1 MIPMHK
7 VFILLGPTASGKSKL
22 SMKLSKDFPFEII
35 NADLYSIYKGLDI
48 GTAKP
53 SNIDLKSTKHYLIDK
68 IEPDKNYN
76 VSKFCSDVSLSIR
89 AIISNNKYPLI
100 VGGTMMYVY
109 QLLNGLTLDYNLIK
123 SDIDLIKYILGKYSY
138 GEIYDAFKSDI
149 SIPVE
154 KINCN
159 DRYRLE
165 KLLERSIANHNRSNK
180 YTGLYNQKDIK
191 INVIFIDIKDRNL
204 LRESISKR
212 TEEMLRRGLVKEVQ
226 QLITKYNLTEDSQSM
241 KAIGYKETID
251 YLNHNIDLNGLA
263 DTISLSTQQL
273 AKRQIT
279 WKNKF
284 KINFTV
290 DYPQIDYDD
299 LSKFVI
305 NSLN

>member
-1 MIPMHK
+1 MYK

-53 SNIDLKSTKHYLIDK
+53 SSIDLKSTKHYLIDK
-68 IEPDKNYN
+68 IEPDKSYN
-76 VSKFCSDVSLSIR
+76 VSKFCSDVSLSIK

-109 QLLNGLTLDYNLIK
+109 QLLNGLTHDYNLIK

-138 GEIYDAFKSDI
+138 EEIYNAFKSDT
-149 SIPVE
+149 SIPVG

-159 DRYRLE
+159 DKYRLE
-165 KLLERSIANHNRSNK
+165 KLLERSIANHNRCNK
-180 YTGLYNQKDIK
+180 YTGLYGQKDIK

-212 TEEMLRRGLVKEVQ
+212 TEEMLRKGLVKEVQ
-226 QLITKYNLTEDSQSM
+226 QLITKYSLTEDSQSM

-251 YLNHNIDLNGLA
+251 YLNHNIDLNDLA

-290 DYPQIDYDD
+290 DYPRIDYDD
-299 LSKFVI
+299 LSKFI
-305 NSLN
+305 HNSLV

>member
-1 MIPMHK
+1 MILMHK

-76 VSKFCSDVSLSIR
+76 VSKFCSDVGLSIK

-109 QLLNGLTLDYNLIK
+109 QLLNGLTHDYNLIK
-123 SDIDLIKYILGKYSY
+123 SDSDLIKYILGKYSY
-138 GEIYDAFKSDI
+138 IEIYNALKSDT
-149 SIPVE
+149 SIPVGN
-154 KINCN
+154 INCN
-159 DRYRLE
+159 DKYRLE
-165 KLLERSIANHNRSNK
+165 KLLERLIAHHNRSNK
-180 YTGLYNQKDIK
+180 YTGLYDQKDIK
-191 INVIFIDIKDRNL
+191 INVIFIDIKDRNF
-204 LRESISKR
+204 LRECISKR

-226 QLITKYNLTEDSQSM
+226 HLITKYNLTEDSQSM

-251 YLNHNIDLNGLA
+251 YLNHNIDLDGLA

-290 DYPQIDYDD
+290 EYPQIDYDD
-299 LSKFVI
+299 LSKFVH

>member
-7 VFILLGPTASGKSKL
+7 VFILLGPTASGKSEL

-53 SNIDLKSTKHYLIDK
+53 SNADLKSTKHYLIDK
-68 IEPDKNYN
+68 IEPDENYN

-89 AIISNNKYPLI
+89 AIISNNKHPLI

-109 QLLNGLTLDYNLIK
+109 QLLNGLTHDYNLIK
-123 SDIDLIKYILGKYSY
+123 SDIDLIKYIQGKYSY
-138 GEIYDAFKSDI
+138 GEIYNAFKSDT
-149 SIPVE
+149 SIPIE

-159 DRYRLE
+159 DKYRLE
-165 KLLERSIANHNRSNK
+165 KLLERSIANHNRCNK
-180 YTGLYNQKDIK
+180 YTGLYEQKDIK
-191 INVIFIDIKDRNL
+191 INIIFIDIKNRNL

-251 YLNHNIDLNGLA
+251 YLNQNIDLNGLA

-290 DYPQIDYDD
+290 DFPQIDYDD
-299 LSKFVI
+299 LSKFVH

>member
-1 MIPMHK
+1 MHK

-53 SNIDLKSTKHYLIDK
+53 SDVDLKCTRHYLIDK

-76 VSKFCSDVSLSIR
+76 VSKFCSDASLSIR
-89 AIISNNKYPLI
+89 TIISNNKYPLI

-109 QLLNGLTLDYNLIK
+109 QLLNGLTHDYNLIK
-123 SDIDLIKYILGKYSY
+123 SDSDLIKYILGKYSY
-138 GEIYDAFKSDI
+138 EEIYNAFKSDT
-149 SIPVE
+149 SMSVE

-159 DRYRLE
+159 DKYRLE
-165 KLLERSIANHNRSNK
+165 KLLERSIANHNGRIK
-180 YTGLYNQKDIK
+180 YTGLYDQKDIK
-191 INVIFIDIKDRNL
+191 INIIFIDIKDRNL

-226 QLITKYNLTEDSQSM
+226 QLIAKYNLTEDSQSM

-251 YLNHNIDLNGLA
+251 YLNHNIDLNDLA

-299 LSKFVI
+299 LSRFVR
-305 NSLN
+305 NSLH

>member
-1 MIPMHK
+1 MHK

-22 SMKLSKDFPFEII
+22 SMKLSKDYPFEII

-53 SNIDLKSTKHYLIDK
+53 SNTDLESTKHYLIDK

-76 VSKFCSDVSLSIR
+76 VSKFCSDVSLSIK

-109 QLLNGLTLDYNLIK
+109 QLLNGLTHDYNLIK
-123 SDIDLIKYILGKYSY
+123 SDVDLIKYILDKYSY
-138 GEIYDAFKSDI
+138 EEIYKTFKSDT

-159 DRYRLE
+159 DKYRIE
-165 KLLERSIANHNRSNK
+165 KLLERSIANHNRCNQ
-180 YTGLYNQKDIK
+180 YTGLYDQKDMR
-191 INVIFIDIKDRNL
+191 INIIFIDIKDRNL
-204 LRESISKR
+204 LKESISKR
-212 TEEMLRRGLVKEVQ
+212 TEEMLQRGLVKEVQ

-290 DYPQIDYDD
+290 DYPQIDYDE
-299 LSKFVI
+299 LSKFVT

>member
-76 VSKFCSDVSLSIR
+76 VSKFCSDVGLSIK

-109 QLLNGLTLDYNLIK
+109 QLLNGLTHDYNLIK
-123 SDIDLIKYILGKYSY
+123 SDSDLIKYILGKYSY
-138 GEIYDAFKSDI
+138 VEIYNALKSDT
-149 SIPVE
+149 SIPVGN
-154 KINCN
+154 INCN
-159 DRYRLE
+159 DKYRLE
-165 KLLERSIANHNRSNK
+165 KLLERVIANHNRSNK
-180 YTGLYNQKDIK
+180 YTGLYDQKDIK
-191 INVIFIDIKDRNL
+191 INVIFIDIKDRNF
-204 LRESISKR
+204 LRECISKR

-251 YLNHNIDLNGLA
+251 YLNHNIDLDGLA

-290 DYPQIDYDD
+290 EYPQIDYDD
-299 LSKFVI
+299 LSKFVH

>member
-1 MIPMHK
+1 MIQMHK

-109 QLLNGLTLDYNLIK
+109 QLLNGLTHDYNLIK

-138 GEIYDAFKSDI
+138 EEIYNAFKSDT

-159 DRYRLE
+159 DKYRLE
-165 KLLERSIANHNRSNK
+165 KLLERSIANHNRCNK
-180 YTGLYNQKDIK
+180 YTGLYDQKDIK
-191 INVIFIDIKDRNL
+191 INIIFIDIKDRNL

-263 DTISLSTQQL
+263 DTISTSTQQL

-299 LSKFVI
+299 LSKFVH

>member
-1 MIPMHK
+1 MNK

-68 IEPDKNYN
+68 IEPDENYN
-76 VSKFCSDVSLSIR
+76 VSKFCSDVSLSIKDV
-89 AIISNNKYPLI
+89 ISNNKYPLI

-109 QLLNGLTLDYNLIK
+109 QLLNGLTHDYNLIK
-123 SDIDLIKYILGKYSY
+123 SDIDLIKYILCKYSY
-138 GEIYDAFKSDI
+138 GEIYNAFKSDTSI
-149 SIPVE
+149 SVE
-154 KINCN
+154 KINCH
-159 DRYRLE
+159 DKYRLE
-165 KLLERSIANHNRSNK
+165 KLLERSIANHNRCNK
-180 YTGLYNQKDIK
+180 YTGLYDQKDFE

-226 QLITKYNLTEDSQSM
+226 QLITKYNLTVDSQSM

-251 YLNHNIDLNGLA
+251 YLNHHIDLNGLA

-299 LSKFVI
+299 LSKFVR

>member
-1 MIPMHK
+1 MHK

-109 QLLNGLTLDYNLIK
+109 QLLNGLTHDYNLIK

-138 GEIYDAFKSDI
+138 EEIYNAFKSDT

-159 DRYRLE
+159 DKYRLE
-165 KLLERSIANHNRSNK
+165 KLLERSIANHNRCNK
-180 YTGLYNQKDIK
+180 YTGLYDQKDIK
-191 INVIFIDIKDRNL
+191 INIIFIDIKDRNL

-299 LSKFVI
+299 LSKFVH

>member
-1 MIPMHK
+1 MHK

-53 SNIDLKSTKHYLIDK
+53 SNLDLKNTKHYLIDK

-109 QLLNGLTLDYNLIK
+109 QLLNGLTHDYNLIK

-138 GEIYDAFKSDI
+138 EEIYNAFKSDT

-159 DRYRLE
+159 DKYRLG
-165 KLLERSIANHNRSNK
+165 KLLERSIANHNRCNK
-180 YTGLYNQKDIK
+180 YTGLYDQKDIK
-191 INVIFIDIKDRNL
+191 IRVIFIDIKDRNL

-226 QLITKYNLTEDSQSM
+226 QLISKYNLTEDSQSM
-241 KAIGYKETID
+241 KAIGYKETIE
-251 YLNHNIDLNGLA
+251 YLNHNIDLNGLV
-263 DTISLSTQQL
+263 DEITISTQQL

-299 LSKFVI
+299 LSKFI
-305 NSLN
+305 NNTLN

>member
-1 MIPMHK
+1 MNK
-7 VFILLGPTASGKSKL
+7 VFILLGPTASGKSEL

-53 SNIDLKSTKHYLIDK
+53 SKIDLQSTKHYLIDK

-76 VSKFCSDVSLSIR
+76 VSKFCSDVSLSIQT
-89 AIISNNKYPLI
+89 ILSNNKYPLI

-109 QLLNGLTLDYNLIK
+109 QLLNGLTHDYNLIK
-123 SDIDLIKYILGKYSY
+123 SDVDLIKYILDKYSY
-138 GEIYDAFKSDI
+138 EEIYKTFKSDT
-149 SIPVE
+149 SLSVE

-159 DRYRLE
+159 DKYRIE
-165 KLLERSIANHNRSNK
+165 KLLERSIANHNRCNK
-180 YTGLYNQKDIK
+180 YTGLYDQKDIK
-191 INVIFIDIKDRNL
+191 INIIFIDIKDRNL

-251 YLNHNIDLNGLA
+251 YLNQNIDLNDLA
-263 DTISLSTQQL
+263 DTISISTQQL

-284 KINFTV
+284 KINFIV

-299 LSKFVI
+299 LSKFVH

>member
-1 MIPMHK
+1 MYK

-68 IEPDKNYN
+68 IDPDKNYN

-109 QLLNGLTLDYNLIK
+109 QLLNGLTHDYNLIK
-123 SDIDLIKYILGKYSY
+123 SDIDLIKYILDKYSY
-138 GEIYDAFKSDI
+138 EEIFNALKSDR

-159 DRYRLE
+159 DKYRIE
-165 KLLERSIANHNRSNK
+165 KLLERSIANHNRCTK
-180 YTGLYNQKDIK
+180 YTGLYDQKDIK

-204 LRESISKR
+204 LRESIAKR
-212 TEEMLRRGLVKEVQ
+212 TEEMLQRGLVKEVQ
-226 QLITKYNLTEDSQSM
+226 QLITKYSLTEDSQSM

-263 DTISLSTQQL
+263 DTISTSTQQL

-299 LSKFVI
+299 LSKFVR

>member
-1 MIPMHK
+1 MHK

-76 VSKFCSDVSLSIR
+76 VSKFCSDASLSIR

-109 QLLNGLTLDYNLIK
+109 QLLNGLTHDYNLIK
-123 SDIDLIKYILGKYSY
+123 SDSDLIKYILGKYSY
-138 GEIYDAFKSDI
+138 EEIYNAFKSDT

-159 DRYRLE
+159 DKYRLE
-165 KLLERSIANHNRSNK
+165 KLLERSIANHNRCNK
-180 YTGLYNQKDIK
+180 YIGLYEQQDIK
-191 INVIFIDIKDRNL
+191 INIIFIDIKDRNL

-226 QLITKYNLTEDSQSM
+226 QLIAKYNLTEDSQSM

-263 DTISLSTQQL
+263 DTISTSTQQL

-290 DYPQIDYDD
+290 DYPQIDYDE
-299 LSKFVI
+299 LSKFVT

>member
-1 MIPMHK
+1 MHK

-53 SNIDLKSTKHYLIDK
+53 SDVDLKCTRHYLIDK

-76 VSKFCSDVSLSIR
+76 VSKFCSDASLSIR
-89 AIISNNKYPLI
+89 TIISNNKYPLI

-109 QLLNGLTLDYNLIK
+109 QLLNGLTHDYNLIK
-123 SDIDLIKYILGKYSY
+123 SDSDLIKYILGKYSY
-138 GEIYDAFKSDI
+138 EEIYNAFKSDT
-149 SIPVE
+149 SMSVE

-159 DRYRLE
+159 DKYRLE
-165 KLLERSIANHNRSNK
+165 KLLERSIANHNGRIK
-180 YTGLYNQKDIK
+180 YTGLYDQKDIK
-191 INVIFIDIKDRNL
+191 INIIFIDIKDRNL

-226 QLITKYNLTEDSQSM
+226 QLIAKYNLTEDSQSM

-251 YLNHNIDLNGLA
+251 YLNHNIDLNRLA
-263 DTISLSTQQL
+263 DTISISTQQL

>member
-1 MIPMHK
+1 MHK

-109 QLLNGLTLDYNLIK
+109 QLLNGLTHDYNLIK
-123 SDIDLIKYILGKYSY
+123 SDMDLIKYIVDKYSY
-138 GEIYDAFKSDI
+138 EEIYNAFKSDT
-149 SIPVE
+149 SLSVE

-159 DRYRLE
+159 DKYRIE
-165 KLLERSIANHNRSNK
+165 KLLERSIANHNRCNK
-180 YTGLYNQKDIK
+180 YTGLYDQKDIK
-191 INVIFIDIKDRNL
+191 INIIFIDIKDRNL

-251 YLNHNIDLNGLA
+251 YLNQNIDLNDLA
-263 DTISLSTQQL
+263 DTISISTQQL

-284 KINFTV
+284 KINFIV

-299 LSKFVI
+299 LSKFVH

>member
-1 MIPMHK
+1 MHK

-53 SNIDLKSTKHYLIDK
+53 SNVDLKSTKHYLIDK

-109 QLLNGLTLDYNLIK
+109 QLLNGLTHDYNLIK

-138 GEIYDAFKSDI
+138 EEIYNAFKSDT

-159 DRYRLE
+159 DKYRLE
-165 KLLERSIANHNRSNK
+165 KLLERSIANHNRCNK
-180 YTGLYNQKDIK
+180 YTGLYDQKDIK
-191 INVIFIDIKDRNL
+191 INIIFIDIKDRNL

-263 DTISLSTQQL
+263 DTISISTQQL

-299 LSKFVI
+299 LSKFVH

>member
-1 MIPMHK
+1 MIQMHK

-76 VSKFCSDVSLSIR
+76 VSKFCSDVSLSIK

-109 QLLNGLTLDYNLIK
+109 QLLNGLTHDYNLIK

-138 GEIYDAFKSDI
+138 EEIYNAFKSDT

-159 DRYRLE
+159 DKYRLE
-165 KLLERSIANHNRSNK
+165 KLLERSIANHNRCNK
-180 YTGLYNQKDIK
+180 YTGLYDQKDIK

-299 LSKFVI
+299 LSKFVH

>member
-1 MIPMHK
+1 MHK

-76 VSKFCSDVSLSIR
+76 VSKFCSDVSLSIK

-109 QLLNGLTLDYNLIK
+109 QLLNGLTHDYNLIK

-138 GEIYDAFKSDI
+138 EEIYNAFKSDT

-159 DRYRLE
+159 DKYRLE
-165 KLLERSIANHNRSNK
+165 KLLERSIANHNRCNK
-180 YTGLYNQKDIK
+180 YTGLYDQKDIK
-191 INVIFIDIKDRNL
+191 INIIFIDIKDRNL

-290 DYPQIDYDD
+290 DYPQIDYDE
-299 LSKFVI
+299 LSKFVT

>member
-1 MIPMHK
+1 MNK

-53 SNIDLKSTKHYLIDK
+53 SNVDLRSTKHYLIDK
-68 IEPDKNYN
+68 IEPDENYN
-76 VSKFCSDVSLSIR
+76 VSKFCSDVSLSIK

-109 QLLNGLTLDYNLIK
+109 QLLNGLTHDYNLIK
-123 SDIDLIKYILGKYSY
+123 SDIDLIKYIQGKYSC
-138 GEIYDAFKSDI
+138 GEIYNAFKSDTSI
-149 SIPVE
+149 SVE

-159 DRYRLE
+159 DKYRLE
-165 KLLERSIANHNRSNK
+165 KLLERSIANHNRCNK
-180 YTGLYNQKDIK
+180 YTGLYEQKDIK
-191 INVIFIDIKDRNL
+191 INIIFIDIKNRNL

-284 KINFTV
+284 KINFAV

-299 LSKFVI
+299 LSKFVH

>member
-1 MIPMHK
+1 MHK

-35 NADLYSIYKGLDI
+35 NADLYSVYKGLDI

-53 SNIDLKSTKHYLIDK
+53 SNVDLKSTRHHLIDI

-76 VSKFCSDVSLSIR
+76 VSKFCSDASLSIR

-109 QLLNGLTLDYNLIK
+109 QLLNGLTHDYNLIK
-123 SDIDLIKYILGKYSY
+123 SDSDLIKYILGKYSY
-138 GEIYDAFKSDI
+138 EEIYNAFKSDT

-165 KLLERSIANHNRSNK
+165 KLLERSIANHNRCNK
-180 YTGLYNQKDIK
+180 YIGLYEQQDIK
-191 INVIFIDIKDRNL
+191 INIIFIDIKDRNL

-226 QLITKYNLTEDSQSM
+226 QLIAKYNLTKDSQSM

-299 LSKFVI
+299 LSKFVH

>member
-1 MIPMHK
+1 MIQMHK

-53 SNIDLKSTKHYLIDK
+53 SNVDLKSTKHYLIDK

-109 QLLNGLTLDYNLIK
+109 QLLNGLTHDYNLIK

-138 GEIYDAFKSDI
+138 EEIYNAFKSDT

-159 DRYRLE
+159 DKYRLE
-165 KLLERSIANHNRSNK
+165 KLLERSIANHNRCNK
-180 YTGLYNQKDIK
+180 YTGLYDQKDIK
-191 INVIFIDIKDRNL
+191 INIIFIDIKDRNL

-263 DTISLSTQQL
+263 DTISISTQQL

-299 LSKFVI
+299 LSKFVH

>member
-1 MIPMHK
+1 MNK
-7 VFILLGPTASGKSKL
+7 VFILLGPTASGKSEL

-53 SNIDLKSTKHYLIDK
+53 SKIDLQSTKHYLIDK
-68 IEPDKNYN
+68 IEPDQNYN
-76 VSKFCSDVSLSIR
+76 VSKFCSDVSLSINT
-89 AIISNNKYPLI
+89 IKSNNKYPLI

-109 QLLNGLTLDYNLIK
+109 QLLNGLTHDYNLIK
-123 SDIDLIKYILGKYSY
+123 SDIDLIKYILEKYTY
-138 GEIYDAFKSDI
+138 KEIYNAFESDT
-149 SIPVE
+149 SIPVK

-159 DRYRLE
+159 DKYRIE
-165 KLLERSIANHNRSNK
+165 KLLERSIANHNRCNK
-180 YTGLYNQKDIK
+180 YTGLYDQKDIK

-204 LRESISKR
+204 LRENIAKR
-212 TEEMLRRGLVKEVQ
+212 TEEMLQKGLVKEVQ
-226 QLITKYNLTEDSQSM
+226 QLITIYSLTEDSQSM

-251 YLNHNIDLNGLA
+251 YLNHNIDLNDLA

-299 LSKFVI
+299 LSKFVR
-305 NSLN
+305 NSLH

>member
-1 MIPMHK
+1 MHK

-53 SNIDLKSTKHYLIDK
+53 SNVDLKSTRHHLIDI

-76 VSKFCSDVSLSIR
+76 VSKFCSDASLSIR

-109 QLLNGLTLDYNLIK
+109 QLLNGLTHDYNLIK
-123 SDIDLIKYILGKYSY
+123 SDIDLIKYILDKYSY
-138 GEIYDAFKSDI
+138 KEIYNAFKSDT
-149 SIPVE
+149 SIPLE

-165 KLLERSIANHNRSNK
+165 KLLERSVANHNRRTK
-180 YTGLYNQKDIK
+180 YTGLYDQKDIK

-226 QLITKYNLTEDSQSM
+226 QLIAKYNLTEDSQSM

-263 DTISLSTQQL
+263 DTISISTQQL

-299 LSKFVI
+299 LSKFVY

>member
-1 MIPMHK
+1 MHK

-53 SNIDLKSTKHYLIDK
+53 SNVDLKSTRHHLIDI

-76 VSKFCSDVSLSIR
+76 VSKFCSDASLSIR

-109 QLLNGLTLDYNLIK
+109 QLLNGLTHDYNLIK
-123 SDIDLIKYILGKYSY
+123 SDYDLIKYILGQYSY
-138 GEIYDAFKSDI
+138 VEIYNALKSDR

-159 DRYRLE
+159 DKYRIE
-165 KLLERSIANHNRSNK
+165 KLLERSIANHNRCTK
-180 YTGLYNQKDIK
+180 YRGLYDQKDIK

-226 QLITKYNLTEDSQSM
+226 QLITKYSLTQDSQSM

-251 YLNHNIDLNGLA
+251 YLNHNIDLNSLA
-263 DTISLSTQQL
+263 DTISISTQQL
-273 AKRQIT
+273 AK
-279 WKNKF
+279 
-284 KINFTV
+284 
-290 DYPQIDYDD
+290 
-299 LSKFVI
+299 
-305 NSLN
+305 

>member
-1 MIPMHK
+1 MHK

-68 IEPDKNYN
+68 IDPDKNYN

-109 QLLNGLTLDYNLIK
+109 QLLNGLTHDYNLIK
-123 SDIDLIKYILGKYSY
+123 SDSDLIKYILGKYSY
-138 GEIYDAFKSDI
+138 EEIYNAFKSDT
-149 SIPVE
+149 SIPVK

-159 DRYRLE
+159 DKYRLE
-165 KLLERSIANHNRSNK
+165 KLLERSIANHNGCTK
-180 YTGLYNQKDIK
+180 YIGLYDQKDIK
-191 INVIFIDIKDRNL
+191 INIIFIDIKDRNL

-226 QLITKYNLTEDSQSM
+226 QLIAKYNLTEDSQSM

-251 YLNHNIDLNGLA
+251 YLNHNIDLNRLA
-263 DTISLSTQQL
+263 DTISISTQQL

-299 LSKFVI
+299 LSKFVY